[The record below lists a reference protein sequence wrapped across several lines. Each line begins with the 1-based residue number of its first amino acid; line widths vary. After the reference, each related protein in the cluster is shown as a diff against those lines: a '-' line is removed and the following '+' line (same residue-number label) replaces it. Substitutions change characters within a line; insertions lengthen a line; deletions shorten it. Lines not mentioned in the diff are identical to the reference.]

1 MEGVVDAV
9 MRELYS
15 QIGGYNHFVT
25 EFIRVT
31 DQILPPHV
39 FYKYAPELQQNGLT
53 FEGHPVFVQ
62 LLGGRPEFVAENARV
77 VCSLG
82 ARGVDL
88 NFGCPAPTVNRH
100 DGGAAILQN
109 PHRVFD
115 IVSAVRKAVPEG
127 TSVTAKV
134 RLGFRHKEFSLDI
147 ARAADEA
154 GAQMLTVHARTRD
167 EGYLPPAHWE
177 YIARMREVVLRATVV
192 ANGEVWSVADYLK
205 CREISGCEHVA
216 LGRGAIATP
225 DLALQIRE
233 YLRILNGASVDTPAH
248 FNFSWGKLKK
258 EIIPIFIQQAEDY
271 RDSGYAV
278 ARTKQWL
285 RQLARN
291 YPEAAAVFEIAKKQK
306 HLGEIYETIQS

>member
-1 MEGVVDAV
+1 MLSPMEGVVDAV
-9 MRELYS
+9 MRSLYS
-15 QIGGYNHFVT
+15 QIGGYSHFVT

-39 FYKYAPELQQNGLT
+39 FYKYSPELRQNSLT
-53 FEGHPVFVQ
+53 AEGHAVYVQ

-82 ARGVDL
+82 ASGIDL

-115 IVSAVRKAVPEG
+115 IVSSVRKYVPEAVH
-127 TSVTAKV
+127 VTAKV
-134 RLGFRHKEFSLDI
+134 RLGFRHKEFALDI

-154 GAQMLTVHARTRD
+154 GAQMLTIHARTRD

-177 YIARMREVVLRATVV
+177 YIAQMREVIKRATVV
-192 ANGEVWSVADYLK
+192 ANGEIWSVADYLK
-205 CREISGCEHVA
+205 CREVSGCEHVA

-225 DLALQIRE
+225 DLALQIR
-233 YLRILNGASVDTPAH
+233 AH
-248 FNFSWGKLKK
+248 IQNSSSHVIFSWGKIRD
-258 EIIPIFIQQAEDY
+258 EIMPKFIKLSEEY
-271 RDSGYAV
+271 RDAGYAV

-291 YPEAAAVFEIAKKQK
+291 YPEAAAIFEIAKRQK
-306 HLGEIYETIQS
+306 NTREIYETIQSK